1 MDGWFSSLSL
11 CIYVSLF
18 LWSRRC
24 SIYHCY
30 LIIFWNTHTRINSG
44 NRNGGFELACLEQSN
59 KTVIIIVH
67 KGDTHNVE
75 TDRPTG
81 PNRSACFFFVFLLLP
96 PHHSRIP
103 PLSNTSIFNGSNTPS
118 PSQRVYMIQ
127 IKTFEMKNFFSVW
140 KRMLFRMC
148 VRDRGIKEGEIF
160 FFSEHSFF
168 FVILAHELIYRNF
181 FLRMVQTNFIPPP
194 PPLSPLPP

>member
-1 MDGWFSSLSL
+1 MAHGFFFLYQLYIIIWIIFVGTYRVYLWMVGFPIINVIVVVIVMYTIIIIKPGILYGWLAGWTVDFPLSLSL

-127 IKTFEMKNFFSVW
+127 IKTFEMKNFFSV
-140 KRMLFRMC
+140 
-148 VRDRGIKEGEIF
+148 
-160 FFSEHSFF
+160 
-168 FVILAHELIYRNF
+168 
-181 FLRMVQTNFIPPP
+181 
-194 PPLSPLPP
+194 